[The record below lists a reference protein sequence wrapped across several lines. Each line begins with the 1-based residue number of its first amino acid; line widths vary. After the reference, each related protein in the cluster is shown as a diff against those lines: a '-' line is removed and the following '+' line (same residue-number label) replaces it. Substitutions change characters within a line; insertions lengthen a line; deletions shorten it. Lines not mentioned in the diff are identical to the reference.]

1 MEELKNNIKKLA
13 RSQADAEAV
22 IAANRDNQSPE
33 VQAKIIE
40 LECEVKKLREELAL
54 ARRRVEEL
62 TELADQDPLIEIMNR
77 RAFVRELS
85 RVMAAVERYDFSA
98 SLIYVDL
105 NGLKKINDEKG
116 HAAGDAVLKYL
127 GETFAT
133 HVRQTD
139 AVARLGGDEFGIVL
153 THASTREAQ
162 RKMQRM
168 AAIITAKP
176 LKFNGMDIRVSVSW
190 GVFPILKGQD
200 VEEALRAA
208 DAAMYSQK
216 KARYSVVT

>member
-1 MEELKNNIKKLA
+1 MEELEENIKKLR
-13 RSQADAEAV
+13 RSQENAEA
-22 IAANRDNQSPE
+22 IIEANRHDQSPE
-33 VQAKIIE
+33 VQAKITA
-40 LECEVKKLREELAL
+40 LEHEVRRLREELAK

-62 TELADQDPLIEIMNR
+62 TDLADQDPLIEIMNR

-85 RVMAAVERYDFSA
+85 RVMSAVERYDFSA
-98 SLIYVDL
+98 SLIYIDL

-153 THASTREAQ
+153 THATTREAQ

-176 LKFNGMDIRVSVSW
+176 LTFNGVDIRVSVSW

-200 VEEALRAA
+200 VEEALQAA
-208 DAAMYSQK
+208 DAAMYTQK
-216 KARYSVVT
+216 KARLATKV

>member
-1 MEELKNNIKKLA
+1 MEELEENIKKLR
-13 RSQADAEAV
+13 RSQENAEA
-22 IAANRDNQSPE
+22 IIEANRHDQSPE
-33 VQAKIIE
+33 VQAKITT
-40 LECEVKKLREELAL
+40 LEHEVRRLREELAK

-62 TELADQDPLIEIMNR
+62 TDLADQDPLIEIMNR

-85 RVMAAVERYDFSA
+85 RVMSAVERYDFSA
-98 SLIYVDL
+98 SLIYIDL

-153 THASTREAQ
+153 THATTREAQ

-176 LKFNGMDIRVSVSW
+176 LTFNGVDIRVSVSW

-200 VEEALRAA
+200 VEEALQAA
-208 DAAMYSQK
+208 DAAMYTQK
-216 KARYSVVT
+216 KARLATKV